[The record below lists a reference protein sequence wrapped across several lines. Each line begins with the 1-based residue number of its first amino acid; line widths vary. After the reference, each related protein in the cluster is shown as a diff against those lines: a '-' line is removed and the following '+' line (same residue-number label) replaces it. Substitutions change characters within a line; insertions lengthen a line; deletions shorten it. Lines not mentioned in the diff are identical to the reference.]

1 MNTILIA
8 NRGEIALRVI
18 RTVQRMGYRAVAVYS
33 DADVDAPHVRAV
45 DNACRI
51 GPALA
56 RDSYLNQAAILEAA
70 HTLGADAVHPGY
82 GFLAENAEFA
92 QVVMEAGL
100 TWIGPPPSAMQ
111 AMGNKAAAKRL
122 LSDPLAGQEVPLLPG
137 YQGRDQGDATL
148 LAEANRIGLPLM
160 IKAAAG
166 GGGRGMRLVYRM
178 EDVAHNVAQARSEA
192 QQAFGSGELILERAL
207 IKPRH
212 VEVQVFAD
220 SHGNVVHL
228 GERDCS
234 VQRRHQKIIEEA
246 PSPAVNAQLRERLGA
261 AAVAATRQCAYVG
274 AGTIEF
280 LLDTDGAFW
289 FMEMNT
295 RLQVEHPVTEAIT
308 GLDLVEW
315 QIRVAAGECLP
326 LTQAEIDSRLQRG
339 GHAIEVRLCAED
351 TANNFLPQTGRVALW
366 QAPSSLR
373 VEHALE
379 TGQEIS
385 SYYDSMV
392 AKLISHAP
400 NRDEARLK
408 LAQQLDGCV
417 LLGVST
423 NQDLL
428 LDILRHS
435 AFVSGAAN
443 TGFIEEYFS
452 SLSTVTTSDAA
463 SSSLLALGLLLT
475 CRVAQQPADYPAEL
489 RGWSSCASLPHTMPF
504 ELDGVAQTLT
514 VSANGFQHWRAEF
527 AGQSFNLVVQAQDQ
541 HRLRVLV
548 DGNVT
553 ELSYAQQGDYIYFR
567 CGARSHRLR
576 DLAFLPIKTKNAAA
590 GDGIIRAPMNGRV
603 ASLPVQAGQQV
614 EAGQTLIVLEAM
626 KMEHALLAPHAGVL
640 HAMHVSLGE
649 QVEPG
654 RILAEL
660 VKP

>member
-8 NRGEIALRVI
+8 NRGEIALRII

-33 DADVDAPHVRAV
+33 DVDIDAPHVRAA
-45 DNACRI
+45 DSACRI

-56 RDSYLNQAAILEAA
+56 RDSYLNQAAILQAA
-70 HTLGADAVHPGY
+70 QTHGADAVHPGY

-92 QVVMEAGL
+92 QAVLDAGL

-122 LSDPLAGQEVPLLPG
+122 LADQQVPLLPG
-137 YQGRDQGDATL
+137 YQGRDQSDATL
-148 LAEANRIGLPLM
+148 LAEAVRIGMPLM

-166 GGGRGMRLVYRM
+166 GGGRGMRLVHRH
-178 EDVAHNVAQARSEA
+178 EDLAHSLMQARSEA

-220 SHGNVVHL
+220 NHGHVVHL

-246 PSPAVNAQLRERLGA
+246 PSPAVNTELRARLGA
-261 AAVAATRQCAYVG
+261 AAVAATRQCGYVG

-280 LLDTDGAFW
+280 LLDADGAFW

-315 QIRVAAGECLP
+315 QLRVAAGECLP
-326 LTQAEIDSRLQRG
+326 LTQAHIDARLQDG

-351 TANNFLPQTGRVALW
+351 PTNNFLPQTGRVAMW

-373 VEHALE
+373 IEHALE
-379 TGQEIS
+379 TGQEIT

-392 AKLISHAP
+392 AKLIAHAP
-400 NRDEARLK
+400 SREQARRQLV
-408 LAQQLDGCV
+408 QQLDKCV
-417 LLGVST
+417 LLGVPT

-428 LDILRHS
+428 LDVLWHPEFS
-435 AFVSGAAN
+435 AGAAN
-443 TGFIEEYFS
+443 TGFIEQYFS
-452 SLSTVTTSDAA
+452 SSEVASTLFPVPIQ
-463 SSSLLALGLLLT
+463 LLALGLLLT
-475 CRVAQQPADYPAEL
+475 CRQARQPADYPAEL
-489 RGWSSCASLPHTMPF
+489 GGWSSCAPLPHSMSC
-504 ELDGVAQTLT
+504 ELDGSTHNLMAL
-514 VSANGFQHWRAEF
+514 ANGVQRWRTEL
-527 AGQSFNLVVQAQDQ
+527 AGQSHDLLLQPQDA
-541 HRLRVLV
+541 HRLCVLV
-548 DGNVT
+548 DGNAA
-553 ELSYAQQGDYIYFR
+553 ELCYAQQGDTIYFR
-567 CGARSHRLR
+567 CGGRNHTLR
-576 DLAFLPIKTKNAAA
+576 DLAFLPIKAKNAAA

-603 ASLPVQAGQQV
+603 TNLAVQAGQSV
-614 EAGQTLIVLEAM
+614 EAGQALIVLEAM
-626 KMEHALLAPHAGVL
+626 KMEHALVAPYAGVVHAL
-640 HAMHVSLGE
+640 HVTVGE
-649 QVEPG
+649 QVEPR